1 MVPVRVTRP
10 ARSRLSDVYLRKPF
24 NRSRFYAFLSN
35 GSESGNF
42 QTKAIVRPSSHS
54 ECSESLV
61 FAFINTQRESFKASW
76 PVVKGSLTET
86 EGCSFSWFCRSVLV
100 ESCSVW
106 TMKREELR
114 EVKGRHRWLT
124 LLLTCWFLT
133 HLPSRFT
140 HPCLSLAP
148 DFVSIMIVALKG
160 NFPSEIFRYF
170 LLCFGRILT
179 LCFFSCPCCV
189 MMWCRTCSRK
199 LSQCCC

>member
-1 MVPVRVTRP
+1 MVLKVGT
-10 ARSRLSDVYLRKPF
+10 SRQKQFWDHLPTPSAVKVLFLLSYIHCVVLQSELACGKRQF
-24 NRSRFYAFLSN
+24 NRN
-35 GSESGNF
+35 
-42 QTKAIVRPSSHS
+42 
-54 ECSESLV
+54 
-61 FAFINTQRESFKASW
+61 
-76 PVVKGSLTET
+76 T
-86 EGCSFSWFCRSVLV
+86 EGCFFSWFCRSVLV

-133 HLPSRFT
+133 HLPSKFT

-148 DFVSIMIVALKG
+148 DFVSIMIVTLKG

-179 LCFFSCPCCV
+179 LYFFSCPCCV
-189 MMWCRTCSRK
+189 MMWCRTRSRK